1 VADEDLVFDRNA
13 LTDKSKAR
21 DFAVATHARALLNFD
36 EGTNPGAIVDLAT
49 VQVDEVVNDY
59 VTAESNV
66 RSDYAELSGHEIG
79 DWRVAQTLVCVM
91 NGENHRLKSVPPS
104 ESLVDQL
111 EATPAVSSS
120 VSSAAL

>member
-1 VADEDLVFDRNA
+1 MDCAVRAGGARILVVDESHAVADEDLVFDGNA
-13 LTDKSKAR
+13 LTDKSMAR

-79 DWRVAQTLVCVM
+79 DCGPGL
-91 NGENHRLKSVPPS
+91 S
-104 ESLVDQL
+104 D
-111 EATPAVSSS
+111 
-120 VSSAAL
+120 